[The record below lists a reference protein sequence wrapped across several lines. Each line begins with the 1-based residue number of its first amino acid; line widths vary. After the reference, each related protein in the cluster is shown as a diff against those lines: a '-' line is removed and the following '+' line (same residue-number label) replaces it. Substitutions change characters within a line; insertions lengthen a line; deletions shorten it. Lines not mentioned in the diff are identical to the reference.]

1 MNHIIRYHLK
11 LALILLIAMVIT
23 AGTASAITYNLSTG
37 TVDKTM
43 PDGTVV
49 TMWGF
54 GFTGGPITVPGP
66 ELVVPPGD
74 TTLEINLTNNL
85 SDSVSIIIPGQTATM
100 TPVWINPTTGAVTS
114 TGSRIPG
121 DTTSRVRSLTVET
134 AGLGGTHTY
143 MWTNVQPGT
152 YLYKSGTHMQVQVP
166 MGLYGAMKKN
176 SIAGSAYPGR
186 PYDVDQVLL
195 FSDIDPVIVG
205 AVIAGKYGSACANP
219 PCTMTSTNSYK
230 ARYFL
235 INGEP
240 FSYSRSAIPIGT
252 AGQTT
257 LLRFIN
263 AGSHE
268 FLPVIQG
275 LYMDV
280 IAEDGKPYPF
290 SKSQYSLLLAGG
302 KSIDA
307 LITPAASGYI
317 PLYDRSLHLTNA
329 AGSPGGLRVYLNVPN
344 APQSLTVSRAGTGTG
359 IVRAT
364 GLPGGIDCGT
374 DCTESYNLGT
384 VVGLTAY
391 PDPGSI
397 FSGWTGVDAGT
408 ETLPSATVTIGA
420 APVAVTATF
429 ALPAI
434 PPSGTS
440 LTLKRPNSGKVKK
453 SKPYKIKWKFI
464 APPGPTIKIE
474 LFQNDLF
481 VATVTDAAPA
491 GTPNK
496 KGKGKGLFL
505 WTVDPTILDG
515 TGYQIRIT
523 STTDPTFV
531 DLSNKTF
538 KIVP

>member
-1 MNHIIRYHLK
+1 MKI
-11 LALILLIAMVIT
+11 
-23 AGTASAITYNLSTG
+23 
-37 TVDKTM
+37 
-43 PDGTVV
+43 
-49 TMWGF
+49 
-54 GFTGGPITVPGP
+54 
-66 ELVVPPGD
+66 
-74 TTLEINLTNNL
+74 LEINLTNNL
-85 SDSVSIIIPGQTATM
+85 TDSVSIIIPGQAANM
-100 TPVWINPTTGAVTS
+100 TPVWINPATGAVTS

-176 SIAGSAYPGR
+176 SAAGSAYPGR
-186 PYDVDQVLL
+186 TYDVDQVLL

-205 AVIAGKYGSACANP
+205 AVIAGKYGNTCANP

-268 FLPVIQG
+268 FFPILQG
-275 LYMDV
+275 MYMDV

-359 IVRAT
+359 IVLAT
-364 GLPGGIDCGT
+364 GLPGGIDCGA

-391 PDPGSI
+391 PDPGST
-397 FSGWTGVDAGT
+397 FTGWTGVDAGT

-420 APVAVTATF
+420 VPVAVTAIFTI
-429 ALPAI
+429 PAV
-434 PPSGTS
+434 PPGPSA
-440 LTLKRPNSGKVKK
+440 LTLKRPNKGKVKK
-453 SKPYKIKWKFI
+453 SKPYKIKWKFM
-464 APPGPTIKIE
+464 APPGPAIKIE

-481 VATVTDAAPA
+481 VVTITDAVPA

-505 WTVDPTILDG
+505 WTVDPAIADG
-515 TGYQIRIT
+515 TGYQIKIT
-523 STTDPTFV
+523 SNTDASYV
-531 DLSNKTF
+531 DLSDSIF
-538 KIVP
+538 SIVP